1 MGKGSRLVNH
11 VIVAVSIFICSV
23 GWAQEPENKTGK
35 NTVFEQDMVTGIV
48 GDTVLRT
55 HTLTIVDT
63 LAIGNNITD
72 TATTFIVLRHAE
84 KQSTGANPTLS
95 AAGKIRANKLRDL
108 LVNVSLDAIYST
120 DYNRTKQTVQP
131 TAAAKML
138 AVSLYNP
145 SSLNPLV
152 DLVLNTFHDGTIL
165 VVGHSNTTPSFL
177 NVLTGTKFYSNILES
192 EYDNLYIVT
201 VFQKGR
207 VEVVHFR
214 Y

>member
-23 GWAQEPENKTGK
+23 GWAQQPENKTGK
-35 NTVFEQDMVTGIV
+35 NTVFEKDMVIGIV

-55 HTLTIVDT
+55 HTLTVVDT
-63 LAIGNNITD
+63 LSIGNNITD

-84 KQSTGANPTLS
+84 KQSTGTNPTLS

-131 TAAAKML
+131 TAAAKIL